1 MNQKSYRHLHAIQSF
16 FFRVATWFELMIAC
30 CVIAGIAVYLIHIP
44 EYIILIKETGLI
56 DYLKYLFDILI
67 GIELLKVLC
76 RKDLDSMVEVL
87 LFAVTRYLIISH
99 LSIFENLIGI
109 IAIAVLF
116 AIRKYLFISP
126 IEKDA
131 ARKKS
136 DYLERQE

>member
-1 MNQKSYRHLHAIQSF
+1 MNQTPYRHLHAIQSF
-16 FFRVATWFELMIAC
+16 FFRIATWLELLIAC
-30 CVIAGIAVYLIHIP
+30 CVIAGIVMYLIHIP
-44 EYIILIKETGLI
+44 EYIAAVGETGLI

-99 LSIFENLIGI
+99 LSILENLIGI
-109 IAIAVLF
+109 VAIAVLF

-126 IEKDA
+126 AEKDA
-131 ARKKS
+131 VRKKS